1 MYPKDNKNRPS
12 MVLLAVIKG
21 DKRYSEIN
29 MCHMPTGFVRIKG
42 DKIML
47 PLR

>member
-1 MYPKDNKNRPS
+1 MYLKGHKNRPS

-21 DKRYSEIN
+21 GKRYSEIN
-29 MCHMPTGFVRIKG
+29 MCHMPTGFVRNKG